1 MIAARIRLLGGVAL
15 ACLAVGIGAPSSSV
29 LPARADV
36 ADVAP
41 CTADGD
47 LVVGSQGAGVACVQ
61 YFLLLTGLYDGP
73 VNSQFDAATS
83 DAVARF
89 QLANPPLRVDGLGT
103 EPTLVAMG
111 LFSGFGA
118 LPPADCLADADVV
131 LGTTGDSAE
140 CLQTRLTTLGFYS
153 GVVDGVF
160 GRSSADALIAYQ
172 FATPGLTPDGV
183 GGTRTLAALD
193 IWSGLS
199 THTKAQ
205 APSGAP
211 APTGGPWP
219 APRLFLPEYNL
230 TAGGIP
236 FYGNRGICSLQDA
249 NAIAAE
255 FANDGA
261 NDETQ
266 QWAVYVASR
275 EGGCNF
281 LTVNNNPATRDDSHC
296 TFQLNALS
304 GMFNADA
311 VLGRRGWT
319 VDTVKQ
325 SMKNCA
331 DAASDLW
338 VYCGRG
344 PWTPPYSCIAPWA
357 GDLGADG
364 DA

>member
-1 MIAARIRLLGGVAL
+1 M
-15 ACLAVGIGAPSSSV
+15 
-29 LPARADV
+29 ADV
-36 ADVAP
+36 VP

-47 LVVGSQGAGVACVQ
+47 LVVGSEGAGVACVQ
-61 YFLLLTGLYDGP
+61 YFLLLSGLYGGP

-131 LGTTGDSAE
+131 IGTSGDSAE
-140 CLQTRLTTLGFYS
+140 CVQTRLTSLGYYT
-153 GVVDGVF
+153 GPIDAVF
-160 GRSSADALIAYQ
+160 RRSTADALSAYQ
-172 FATPGLTPDGV
+172 SATPGLTADGI

-199 THTKAQ
+199 RHSTTSQPNA
-205 APSGAP
+205 
-211 APTGGPWP
+211 APTVAGGPWP
-219 APRLFLPEYNL
+219 APRMFLPSYNL
-230 TAGGIP
+230 TPGGIP
-236 FYGNRGICSLQDA
+236 YFGNRGICGLADA
-249 NAIAAE
+249 NTIAAE

-275 EGGCNF
+275 EGGCNY
-281 LTVNNNPATRDDSHC
+281 LNVNLNLATRDDSHC

-325 SMKNCA
+325 SMTNCA

-344 PWTPPYSCIAPWA
+344 PWTPPYSCIAPWT
-357 GDLGADG
+357 GDLGAEG

>member
-1 MIAARIRLLGGVAL
+1 VKTRTWLLGAL
-15 ACLAVGIGAPSSSV
+15 ALASALLIGRAPTATTPSV
-29 LPARADV
+29 SADV

-47 LVVGSQGAGVACVQ
+47 LTVGSQGAGVACLQ
-61 YFLLLTGLYDGP
+61 YFLLLAGLYTGP

-89 QLANPPLRVDGLGT
+89 QLANPPLRVDGLGN

-118 LPPADCLADADVV
+118 LPQSDCLADSDVV
-131 LGTTGDSAE
+131 IGTQGDSAE
-140 CLQTRLTTLGFYS
+140 CVQSRLTNLGYYA
-153 GVVDGVF
+153 GPIDGIF
-160 GRSSADALIAYQ
+160 GRSSSDALRTYQ
-172 FATPGLTPDGV
+172 LATPGLNADGI
-183 GGTRTLAALD
+183 GDTRTLAALD

-199 THTKAQ
+199 SDRRQ
-205 APSGAP
+205 APVGATP
-211 APTGGPWP
+211 AVAGGPWP
-219 APRLFLPEYNL
+219 APRLFLPEYRVN
-230 TAGGIP
+230 AAGIP
-236 FYGNRGICSLQDA
+236 HFGNRGICSLADA
-249 NAIAAE
+249 NTIAAE

-275 EGGCNF
+275 EGGCNY
-281 LTVNNNPATRDDSHC
+281 LTINDNPATRDYSHC

-319 VDTVKQ
+319 IDNVKE
-325 SMKNCA
+325 SMRNCA

-344 PWTPPYSCIAPWA
+344 PWTPPYSCVRPWA
-357 GDLGADG
+357 GDLGPDG